1 MISLFLV
8 LFLIYYQS
16 SVIVNAV
23 LVPSQK
29 LDSHVMTRGIHVH
42 EEKLNCTKIT
52 QLFFNHSTTC
62 TNRGTLFH
70 NITSYVHTAPVNV
83 TMDTYRHLDRALTEY
98 CASECKNLTA
108 AFYRCIN
115 FTKGITYINN
125 GVCERIN
132 QEYCMVRYLC
142 GITSGV
148 IIPLDTL
155 FYCPTYTSNVSINVY
170 CIDGPCRDN
179 VTTFVDYMG
188 CCGVPILG
196 FTFNLTSC
204 GITDSNVCSIITV
217 SPTITVSSTV
227 VISTSPTVAV
237 SSSQVVDLERFVFI
251 LMLITVIKIIVI
263 DLI

>member
-1 MISLFLV
+1 MNRIPIHNL
-8 LFLIYYQS
+8 
-16 SVIVNAV
+16 
-23 LVPSQK
+23 K

-52 QLFFNHSTTC
+52 QLISNHSTTC
-62 TNRGTLFH
+62 TNKGTLFH
-70 NITSYVHTAPVNV
+70 IITSYLHTAPVNV

-98 CASECKNLTA
+98 CASECKELTA
-108 AFYRCIN
+108 TFYRCIN

-125 GVCERIN
+125 GVCDKIN
-132 QEYCMVRYLC
+132 QEYCMVRYLR

-155 FYCPTYTSNVSINVY
+155 FYCPTYTCNGSVNAY
-170 CIDGPCRDN
+170 CIDGPCQDN

-188 CCGVPILG
+188 CCGGPILG

-204 GITDSNVCSIITV
+204 GITDSNVCSITTV

-227 VISTSPTVAV
+227 ANSTSSTVAV
-237 SSSQVVDLERFVFI
+237 SSSQVVYLKRFVFI
-251 LMLITVIKIIVI
+251 LVLTIVIKMIAI